1 MGWLGSGSPSPSS
14 STPSSGKGIAPNRSQ
29 RARCWEARD
38 GFFQCLD
45 RNNILDPIKE
55 APAAHVSCS
64 VQEVAFEKECV
75 GSWVCSAFSL
85 IVVWQP
91 ECLLIPL
98 LQVEYFKKRRVMER
112 NRETMLKKLEA
123 EGAMPITM
131 PNPVEQAQKK
141 P

>member
-1 MGWLGSGSPSPSS
+1 MGWFGSGSPSPSS
-14 STPSSGKGIAPNRSQ
+14 STSSSGEGIAPNRSQ

-45 RNNILDPIKE
+45 RSNILDPIKE
-55 APAAHVSCS
+55 APAAHVSCG

-75 GSWVCSAFSL
+75 GSW
-85 IVVWQP
+85 
-91 ECLLIPL
+91 
-98 LQVEYFKKRRVMER
+98 VEYFKKRRVMER

-123 EGAMPITM
+123 EGAVPIAM